1 MYELKLVT
9 IKTRALKATID
20 DQFIGLSARMPHHTD
35 HIRTLDAV
43 RRFNV
48 HKRYDIS
55 FAQTH
60 LKINLT
66 VYGALYPT
74 NFSFSGAI
82 LILWDFVD
90 GSGIESDSFPRVY
103 MILMYI
109 KLLI

>member
-1 MYELKLVT
+1 MVLFT
-9 IKTRALKATID
+9 
-20 DQFIGLSARMPHHTD
+20 
-35 HIRTLDAV
+35 
-43 RRFNV
+43 
-48 HKRYDIS
+48 
-55 FAQTH
+55 
-60 LKINLT
+60 
-66 VYGALYPT
+66 PT